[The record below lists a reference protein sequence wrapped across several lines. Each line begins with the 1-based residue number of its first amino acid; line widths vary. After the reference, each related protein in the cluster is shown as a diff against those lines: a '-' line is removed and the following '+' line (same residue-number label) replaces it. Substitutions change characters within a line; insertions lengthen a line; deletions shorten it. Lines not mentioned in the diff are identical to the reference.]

1 MTRLLDWV
9 LTMTTKSSQIT
20 VDGTAVLIAPAAP
33 QYQEISLH
41 ASQPV
46 FVGDS
51 AVTSSTGY
59 KLDKD
64 LNFSYTLAPNTD
76 AYAIGNGVTATLYVL
91 ATVL

>member
-1 MTRLLDWV
+1 
-9 LTMTTKSSQIT
+9 MTTKSYVYS

-41 ASQPV
+41 ANQPV

-59 KLDKD
+59 RLDKD
-64 LNFSYTLAPNTD
+64 LNFSYTLAPNTE
-76 AYAIGNGVTATLYVL
+76 AYAIGNGVTATLYVI